1 MDSSLLRQFIAQ
13 VLSEVQDY
21 RVPNQL
27 VPKNAKTKRHA
38 EKDSEEKS
46 GSEEEKEVDEES
58 VTANIVGFTGPVGVS
73 SADMGA
79 NPTKPGQKLKANK
92 KKFVR
97 WK

>member
-27 VPKNAKTKRHA
+27 VPKNTKGKRDA
-38 EKDSEEKS
+38 EKDSDKKS
-46 GSEEEKEVDEES
+46 DSEEEKEVEEVS
-58 VTANIVGFTGPVGVS
+58 VVANIAGFTGPLGAS
-73 SADMGA
+73 AADMGRD
-79 NPTKPGQKLKANK
+79 PVSPGGTTKKTK
-92 KKFVR
+92 KKFIR

>member
-1 MDSSLLRQFIAQ
+1 M
-13 VLSEVQDY
+13 
-21 RVPNQL
+21 
-27 VPKNAKTKRHA
+27 
-38 EKDSEEKS
+38 
-46 GSEEEKEVDEES
+46 DEES

>member
-38 EKDSEEKS
+38 EKDSEKKTD
-46 GSEEEKEVDEES
+46 SEEVDEMS
-58 VTANIVGFTGPVGVS
+58 AVANIVGYTGPLGVS
-73 SADMGA
+73 SADMGTQ
-79 NPTKPGQKLKANK
+79 PTKPGQKLKANK